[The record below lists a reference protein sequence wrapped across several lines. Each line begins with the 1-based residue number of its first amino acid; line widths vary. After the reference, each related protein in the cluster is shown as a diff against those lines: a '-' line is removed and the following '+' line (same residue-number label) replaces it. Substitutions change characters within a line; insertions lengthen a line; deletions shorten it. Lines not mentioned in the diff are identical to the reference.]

1 MAMYKVID
9 FFKFQKLFS
18 TNKKCWRF
26 LFKQRW
32 PKGFICP
39 KCRCLDYSF
48 VKTRK
53 LYQCKSCRYQCS
65 VTAGTIFH
73 KTRTPLKKL
82 FWLVYFIAHDKN
94 GHSALDLT
102 RKLNISYKVAW
113 SMGQKIREAMIERD
127 ANYKLAGLLELDD
140 AYFGAKNVPGLRGR
154 GADKKS
160 PVIVAAQLD
169 DNKIPMYA
177 FMVVVDNLEKENVKQ
192 TAIENI
198 EQGSTI
204 KTDGYSSFN
213 ILKKSGYNHLA
224 EVIGDP
230 KNASKVL
237 PWVHIFIA
245 NAKSM
250 IRGTYKGV
258 SSKYLQRYL
267 SEFCYRLN
275 RRFNVDTIFD
285 RLMIA
290 CVEKKPVT
298 IAELRE

>member
-1 MAMYKVID
+1 MYKIID
-9 FFKFQKLFS
+9 FLNFQKLFS
-18 TNKKCWRF
+18 TDQKCWRF

-39 KCRCLDYSF
+39 KCGCKYYSF
-48 VKTRK
+48 IKTRR
-53 LYQCKSCRYQCS
+53 LCQCKSCRYQCS
-65 VTAGTIFH
+65 VTAGTVFH

-94 GHSALDLT
+94 GHSTLDLT

-127 ANYKLAGLLELDD
+127 INYKLAGLLELDD
-140 AYFGAKNVPGLRGR
+140 AYFGTKNVPGLRGR

-160 PVIVAAQLD
+160 PVIVVAQVTNN
-169 DNKIPMYA
+169 NKPMYA
-177 FMVVVDNLEKENVKQ
+177 SMIVIDNLEKENVKL
-192 TAIENI
+192 AAEKNI
-198 EQGSTI
+198 EKGSTI
-204 KTDGYSSFN
+204 KTDGYSSLK
-213 ILKKSGYNHLA
+213 ILKKCGYKHLP

-230 KNASKVL
+230 EKASKVL
-237 PWVHIFIA
+237 PWVHIFIS
-245 NAKSM
+245 NSKSM

-285 RLMIA
+285 RLITA
-290 CVEKKPVT
+290 CIEKNPIT
-298 IAELRE
+298 LAELKA